1 MSLLINIIAI
11 FRKEL
16 YGYFASPLAY
26 SVAGI
31 FWLISGYFFIVLLFD
46 EAGIIQEVARREQ
59 MGLTLP
65 PIDVAYIFLRDFFTL
80 MGTIVLFILPILS
93 MGLYAEEKK
102 LGTLE
107 LLATSPISNLAI
119 ALGKLLGVLTF
130 FITLLIPLVIYQI
143 IVFSQAN
150 PAVEPSVPCLAYLG
164 LILLASAVLSLGM
177 FISALTENNLI
188 AALFTFTLVLLLW
201 VIDLI
206 ADNLGGLLGEVLSHL
221 SLLTHYDNLIQGV
234 FTTSSLFLFL
244 SYVVLGLFLTTQW
257 LQALG
262 FMRD

>member
-1 MSLLINIIAI
+1 MFLLINILAI

-16 YGYFASPLAY
+16 HGYFASPLAY
-26 SVAGI
+26 IIAGI
-31 FWLISGYFFIVLLFD
+31 FWLIAGYFFIVLLFD
-46 EAGIIQEVARREQ
+46 EGSVIQEVAKREQ

-65 PIDVAYIFLRDFFTL
+65 PIDVAYIFLRDFFSL
-80 MGTIVLFILPILS
+80 MGTIVLFILPMLS

-130 FITLLIPLVIYQI
+130 FMTLLIPLVIYQL
-143 IVFSQAN
+143 IVFSA
-150 PAVEPSVPCLAYLG
+150 ADPSLGPMVPLLAYLG

-177 FISALTENNLI
+177 FISALTEHNLI
-188 AALFTFTLVLLLW
+188 AALFTFALVLLLW

-206 ADNLGGLLGEVLSHL
+206 ADNLDGWLGEILAHL
-221 SLLTHYDNLIQGV
+221 SLLTHYDNLIQGIL
-234 FTTSSLFLFL
+234 TTSSLMLFL
-244 SYVVLGLFLTTQW
+244 SYVILGLFLTT
-257 LQALG
+257 LSNSSS
-262 FMRD
+262 